1 MAEKLIIETIEAHA
15 EGEGGRVITN
25 MAHLVKGE
33 TMKERFDYCEANLDW
48 FRHAILHEPRGY
60 PALCAV
66 FILPAVN
73 EGSDFGI
80 IVLEQGGFT
89 AMSGSNT
96 MCAVTAALEKGIVKM
111 QEPETT
117 VTIDTAVGTISV
129 LARCKDGKVL
139 DVAIRNV
146 PAFTVYI
153 DKIVDVPEYGPI
165 PVDLVFGGQFFAQ
178 TNIAN
183 VGLEIKPENAKAIT
197 RAGAAIKFAV
207 NQQLQ
212 FEHPEN
218 PSINKVGIVIL
229 HNGDREPGKQARNSA
244 VLTGDNL
251 TADPE
256 TWKGML
262 DRSPCGTGTSARMSG
277 LYTRG
282 QLAIGEEFS
291 HMSFLGTKF
300 FGQVNDPTKIGQYEA
315 VVPTI
320 RGSAWVTG
328 VATWEIDPTDP
339 FQTGYTLGDIW

>member
-25 MAHLVKGE
+25 MAHLVKGA
-33 TMKERFDYCEANLDW
+33 TMNERFDYCEANLDW

-66 FILPAVN
+66 FILPPVN
-73 EGSDFGI
+73 AGSDFGI

-153 DKIVDVPEYGPI
+153 DKMVEVPEYGPI

-207 NQQLQ
+207 NQQL
-212 FEHPEN
+212 EM
-218 PSINKVGIVIL
+218 
-229 HNGDREPGKQARNSA
+229 R
-244 VLTGDNL
+244 
-251 TADPE
+251 
-256 TWKGML
+256 
-262 DRSPCGTGTSARMSG
+262 
-277 LYTRG
+277 
-282 QLAIGEEFS
+282 
-291 HMSFLGTKF
+291 
-300 FGQVNDPTKIGQYEA
+300 
-315 VVPTI
+315 
-320 RGSAWVTG
+320 
-328 VATWEIDPTDP
+328 
-339 FQTGYTLGDIW
+339 